1 MASRRPNAEIIEF
14 GSDGDG
20 LPFQA
25 ACRWSIDGG
34 DHGFFR
40 AGSLSQMGKTV
51 KGSKAFQEIAEAQ
64 AFKEFGD
71 VGLAGLRLELIDGI
85 REFEVAANGCQ
96 ILGQEGLLLIVGQ
109 FFLKLLPFHLV

>member
-1 MASRRPNAEIIEF
+1 MIIEF

-40 AGSLSQMGKTV
+40 AGSLSQMGNCLLYT
-51 KGSKAFQEIAEAQ
+51 SDAA
-64 AFKEFGD
+64 D
-71 VGLAGLRLELIDGI
+71 EL
-85 REFEVAANGCQ
+85 
-96 ILGQEGLLLIVGQ
+96 
-109 FFLKLLPFHLV
+109 